1 MRRPPARFVWIGG
14 LAALTL
20 LLVLRPGWKEAPAD
34 RPIPPS
40 PPPGLGAA
48 DQKWDPAEIFR
59 RAFWRHPAATDRI
72 VHGERFEWKAADGSL
87 ERWQWFLELNPGPD
101 LLGILR
107 DPENF
112 GLIPAAT
119 GTATRGGAE
128 APGSAPAW
136 FTPAQAAAG
145 FEVLQN
151 PQGGLTLHYRAADNT
166 LFATDAGHGFAPPAP
181 R

>member
-1 MRRPPARFVWIGG
+1 MRGRVARIVWIGG

-20 LLVLRPGWKEAPAD
+20 LVLRLGWKGAPAGTAD
-34 RPIPPS
+34 PDS

-72 VHGERFEWKAADGSL
+72 IRGARFEWKASDGSL

-101 LLGILR
+101 LLGFLR

-112 GLIPAAT
+112 GLIPAPT
-119 GTATRGGAE
+119 GNMTRGGAE

-136 FTPAQAAAG
+136 FTPARSAAG

-166 LFATDAGHGFAPPAP
+166 LFATDTGHGFATPVQP
-181 R
+181 